1 MLTFIVNPTA
11 GNGYALKIEQQ
22 VQAEMA
28 RRGLACQFVHTE
40 HPGHATIWPRQLRQ
54 QTAAPA

>member
-28 RRGLACQFVHTE
+28 RRGLLASSCIRSILAM
-40 HPGHATIWPRQLRQ
+40 PPIWPRQLRQ
-54 QTAAPA
+54 QSAAPA